1 MDFNSNKD
9 CISVNAITFQSNA
22 EHSFDCDITLPEYM
36 PDIVRILRCSATAG
50 VQSHQI
56 NGDRISAECE
66 CLVKVLYICNEGK
79 IRCFDQTLH
88 FAKQIELNNADAV
101 TDINVVAKT
110 DYVNYRVS
118 GERKLQVHGAITVS
132 AKADGKKKYE
142 YVNSASGAGVT
153 SRCETEEICDLV
165 SVVHKSFPVSETVE
179 TGPLAEPMGA
189 IISQCAI
196 ATIDELKVISNKIF
210 LKGDMIVRTAFTGQN
225 TCQVQTLENIINI
238 NQIIECPEI
247 NDSCS
252 VDAHLSVTCLEV
264 RGRFD
269 SAGDKNLLDISATL
283 NFSSF
288 CYATR
293 QITCIKDA
301 YSTKY
306 ESQVKKSVVYMP
318 TLQEKIDDTFLCR
331 GTADL
336 GASGVSK
343 VLSFACQDTS
353 STFAVSPD
361 GVVIRGE
368 VVADI
373 IYENDAG
380 EISFAQRQ
388 IPFEYKRPLQS
399 ENDVMSCKPHCTAT
413 ASSYVLSDNNK
424 LDIRIEIAVCGFV
437 FSEKEKS
444 IITEMG
450 IDKSKTKTIKTASLT
465 VYFAEC
471 NESLWNIAEKYNTTV
486 DAIMR
491 ENHLTSN
498 TTEKKCKLLI
508 PKV

>member
-9 CISVNAITFQSNA
+9 CIAVNAITFQSNA

-36 PDIVRILRCSATAG
+36 PDIVRILRCSASPG

-56 NGDRISAECE
+56 NGDRITAECE

-88 FAKQIELNNADAV
+88 FAKQIELNSAEEI
-101 TDINVVAKT
+101 TDINMGAKT
-110 DYVNYRVS
+110 DYVNYRVL
-118 GERKLQVHGAITVS
+118 GERKLQIHGAVTVV
-132 AKADGKKKYE
+132 AKAEGKKKCE
-142 YVNSASGAGVT
+142 YVNSASGGAVT
-153 SRCETEEICDLV
+153 LRCENEEICDLV
-165 SVVHKSFPVSETVE
+165 SVIHKSFPVSETVE
-179 TGPLAEPMGA
+179 TGPLSEPIGA
-189 IISQCAI
+189 IISQCAT
-196 ATIDELKVISNKIF
+196 ATIDELKIISNKVF
-210 LKGDMIVRTAFTGQN
+210 LKGEMLVRTAFTGQD
-225 TCQVQTLENIINI
+225 TCQVQTLENIISI
-238 NQIIECPEI
+238 NQIIECPDI

-252 VDAHLSVTCLEV
+252 VDACLSVACLEV

-283 NFSSF
+283 GFSAC

-318 TLQEKIDDTFLCR
+318 ALEEKINDTFLCR

-343 VLSFACQDTS
+343 VLSFACENTS
-353 STFAVSPD
+353 STFVVVED

-368 VVADI
+368 VITDI

-399 ENDVMSCKPHCTAT
+399 ENDVLTCKPHCTAT
-413 ASSYVLSDNNK
+413 ASSYILSENSK

-444 IITEMG
+444 VVTEID
-450 IDKSKTKTIKTASLT
+450 IDKSKTKTIKTATLT

-471 NESLWNIAEKYNTTV
+471 DESLWSIAEKYNTTV

-491 ENHLTSN
+491 ENHLTGN
-498 TTEKKCKLLI
+498 TVEKKCKLLI